1 VSVREAFFLFY
12 VKDQAASA
20 AYYKK
25 VLALEPIL
33 DVPGI
38 TEFRLLD
45 GSVFA
50 VMPTTS
56 AAKLIGAR
64 VFPSG
69 SDVPKA
75 ELYLVVDD
83 AEACHARALRC
94 GGVELSPM
102 QRRDWGHRA
111 AYSVD
116 PDGHVLAF
124 AEKDATT

>member
-1 VSVREAFFLFY
+1 VSVREAYFLFY

-20 AYYKK
+20 AYYEK

-38 TEFRLLD
+38 TEFRLRD
-45 GSVFA
+45 GAVFA
-50 VMPTTS
+50 VMPTTG
-56 AAKLIGAR
+56 AAKLLGAH
-64 VFPSG
+64 VFS
-69 SDVPKA
+69 STSHVPRA

-83 AEACHARALRC
+83 AEACHARALRH

-102 QRRDWGHRA
+102 QHRDWGHRA

-124 AEKDATT
+124 AEKEATT